1 MKANYL
7 KGLSHVLNHLPR
19 PVLVTELPTVRA
31 VPSRGTVVVPRL
43 QGRELLMPPVSS
55 PLQLLSLLLEALS
68 CSDRVVQLST
78 LSCLQPLLLEAPQIM
93 SLHVDTLV
101 TKFLSLT
108 SSPAMVRAP
117 LSCTVLPGPAPRS
130 CAPLPSLPSP
140 LCVAGCPHR
149 RPALRPR
156 AHQPAHHRGK
166 CSCCLPLL
174 AGGSRGAHSTPALSL
189 RAVSVLQLLPYKAR
203 VIRALA
209 KPLDDKKRLVRKE
222 AVAAR
227 GEW

>member
-117 LSCTVLPGPAPRS
+117 LSCTVLPGPAPLSPPFPHRCVLQAVRIAALR
-130 CAPLPSLPSP
+130 CAHALTSLPTIVVSAP
-140 LCVAGCPHR
+140 AACPCVQEAPGGH
-149 RPALRPR
+149 PAPR
-156 AHQPAHHRGK
+156 
-166 CSCCLPLL
+166 
-174 AGGSRGAHSTPALSL
+174 HSH
-189 RAVSVLQLLPYKAR
+189 
-203 VIRALA
+203 
-209 KPLDDKKRLVRKE
+209 
-222 AVAAR
+222 
-227 GEW
+227 

>member
-7 KGLSHVLNHLPR
+7 KGLSHVLNHLPK

-31 VPSRGTVVVPRL
+31 VPSRGTVAVPRP
-43 QGRELLMPPVSS
+43 QGWELLTSPVSS

-130 CAPLPSLPSP
+130 PVLRPSPLPSLTAVCCRLSASPPCAAPTRSPACPPS
-140 LCVAGCPHR
+140 
-149 RPALRPR
+149 
-156 AHQPAHHRGK
+156 
-166 CSCCLPLL
+166 
-174 AGGSRGAHSTPALSL
+174 
-189 RAVSVLQLLPYKAR
+189 
-203 VIRALA
+203 
-209 KPLDDKKRLVRKE
+209 
-222 AVAAR
+222 
-227 GEW
+227 W

>member
-7 KGLSHVLNHLPR
+7 KSLSHVLNHLPK

-31 VPSRGTVVVPRL
+31 SLSKGVAAVQAAQ
-43 QGRELLMPPVSS
+43 QGYSHFQCHLHP
-55 PLQLLSLLLEALS
+55 QLLSLLLEALS

-93 SLHVDTLV
+93 SLHIDTLV

-108 SSPAMVRAP
+108 SSPAMVRTP
-117 LSCTVLPGPAPRS
+117 LSSAPHP
-130 CAPLPSLPSP
+130 PLLCPSP
-140 LCVAGCPHR
+140 FHPSFLSLSGCPHCC
-149 RPALRPR
+149 PALCPR
-156 AHQPAHHRGK
+156 AHQPAHNSGK
-166 CSCCLPLL
+166 CSCFLL
-174 AGGSRGAHSTPALSL
+174 LLVQVGPSHGWGSQHPGGLLL
-189 RAVSVLQLLPYKAR
+189 RAVVVLQLLPYKAR